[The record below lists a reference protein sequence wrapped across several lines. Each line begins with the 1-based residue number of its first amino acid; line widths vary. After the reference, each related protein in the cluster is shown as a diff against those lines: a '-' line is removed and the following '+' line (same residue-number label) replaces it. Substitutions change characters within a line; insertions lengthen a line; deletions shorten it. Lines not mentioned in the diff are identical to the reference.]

1 MSAQS
6 TKPEP
11 HDFTIRSVKAIL
23 AHERTGA
30 ADTLLGMALTFVA
43 GAINDGGFLAVGQY
57 TSHMSGILSSMAD
70 NLTLGSLAFVGLGL
84 VAFLPFVW
92 EPPARRC

>member
-11 HDFTIRSVKAIL
+11 RDFTIRSVKAIM

-30 ADTLLGMALTFVA
+30 ADTLLGISLTFVA
-43 GAINDGGFLAVGQY
+43 GAINAGGFLAVGQY
-57 TSHMSGILSSMAD
+57 TSHMSGILSAMAD
-70 NLTLGSLAFVGLGL
+70 NTALGSHWRVSGSR
-84 VAFLPFVW
+84 PSCPSSW
-92 EPPARRC
+92 EPPSRRC